1 MRSIVTV
8 FGAAK
13 ALLERVRL
21 LSFIGYVE
29 GRVAV
34 FAGGVFVVI
43 SSLHY
48 AHYYENY
55 AEYGENAGAP
65 IRAAMIVQ
73 NMPNTIA
80 NTEPINFIPEGPL
93 PGFTLFIRFLLYSFL
108 IALSGLS
115 RIALMAG

>member
-1 MRSIVTV
+1 MNSLRYFDFGSSRSLLLLIARIAIVVLFIIFGYPKLTGFSGTV
-8 FGAAK
+8 Q
-13 ALLERVRL
+13 
-21 LSFIGYVE
+21 YMT
-29 GRVAV
+29 
-34 FAGGVFVVI
+34 
-43 SSLHY
+43 SL
-48 AHYYENY
+48 
-55 AEYGENAGAP
+55 GAP
-65 IRAAMIVQ
+65 MPMLAAIIVQ

>member
-1 MRSIVTV
+1 MPIIMKITPNM
-8 FGAAK
+8 GK
-13 ALLERVRL
+13 
-21 LSFIGYVE
+21 
-29 GRVAV
+29 
-34 FAGGVFVVI
+34 
-43 SSLHY
+43 
-48 AHYYENY
+48 
-55 AEYGENAGAP
+55 NAGAP